1 MEFSE
6 ALIQNNKQFEFM
18 AYPDKKKITEFMAD
32 KPDLNCIKK

>member
-18 AYPDKKKITEFMAD
+18 AYPDKNPEFWRSNRPQLYKKNDF
-32 KPDLNCIKK
+32 